1 MSLFIASI
9 NSGSNGNCYY
19 VGNREEAV
27 LVDVGISCREVEK
40 RMKRLEL
47 SMELVKA
54 IFISHEHSDHIKGV
68 EVLSRKYR
76 LPVYITTPTLLYSG
90 LKIDPLLTHSF
101 KAYEP
106 VPVQSLSV
114 IAFPKFHDA
123 SDPHSFIIE
132 SKGITI
138 GVLTDIGSNCAHVI
152 RNFKQCHAAFLE
164 TNYDERMLEE
174 GGYPYYLKKRIRSDK
189 GHLSNDQ
196 ALELFL
202 KHKPKFMS
210 HVLLSHLSKSNN
222 CPQLAHDLFIKH
234 AGTTTVV
241 VASRDEESA
250 VYEIHSN
257 GLSSVVAKRSKER
270 REVLL
275 SKQTT
280 LF

>member
-1 MSLFIASI
+1 MSLSIASI

-19 VGNREEAV
+19 IGNSEEAV

-47 SMELVKA
+47 SMDRVKA

-68 EVLSRKYR
+68 EVLSRKYQ

-90 LKIDPLLTHSF
+90 LKIDPQLTRSF

-106 VPVQSLSV
+106 VSIQALSV

-132 SKGITI
+132 SKGIKI
-138 GVLTDIGSNCAHVI
+138 GVLTDIGSNCIHVI
-152 RNFKQCHAAFLE
+152 SNFKQCHAAFLE

-222 CPQLAHDLFIKH
+222 CPQLAHELFSKH

-250 VYEIHSN
+250 VYEICKDELSN
-257 GLSSVVAKRSKER
+257 VVAKRSKER
-270 REVLL
+270 RELL
-275 SKQTT
+275 LNKQMT

>member
-1 MSLFIASI
+1 MALFIASI

-19 VGNREEAV
+19 IGNREEAV

-47 SMELVKA
+47 SMDRVKA

-68 EVLSRKYR
+68 EVLSRKYQ
-76 LPVYITTPTLLYSG
+76 LPVYITTSTLLYSG
-90 LKIDPLLTHSF
+90 LKIASELIRSF

-106 VPVQSLSV
+106 ILIESLSV
-114 IAFPKFHDA
+114 LAFPKFHDA

-222 CPQLAHDLFIKH
+222 CPQLAHELFSKH
-234 AGTTTVV
+234 AGNTTVV

-250 VYEIHSN
+250 VFEIHSN
-257 GLSSVVAKRSKER
+257 EQSSTMVQRSKER
-270 REVLL
+270 RELL
-275 SKQTT
+275 LRNQMT

>member
-1 MSLFIASI
+1 MSLSIASI

-19 VGNREEAV
+19 IGNSEEAV

-47 SMELVKA
+47 SMDRVKA

-68 EVLSRKYR
+68 EVLSRKYQ
-76 LPVYITTPTLLYSG
+76 LPVYITTPTLLYSS
-90 LKIDPLLTHSF
+90 LKIDPLLTRSF

-106 VPVQSLSV
+106 VNIRALSV

-132 SKGITI
+132 SNGIKI
-138 GVLTDIGSNCAHVI
+138 GVLTDIGSNCAHVV

-174 GGYPYYLKKRIRSDK
+174 GSYPYYLKKRIRSDK

-222 CPQLAHDLFIKH
+222 CPQLAHELFSKH

-241 VASRDEESA
+241 IASRDAESA
-250 VYEIHSN
+250 VYEISSN
-257 GLSSVVAKRSKER
+257 GPSNEMNKLSKER
-270 REVLL
+270 RELL
-275 SKQTT
+275 LKKQMT

>member
-1 MSLFIASI
+1 MSLFIASL

-19 VGNREEAV
+19 IGNDEGAV
-27 LVDVGISCREVEK
+27 LIDVGISCREVER
-40 RMKRLEL
+40 RMKRLDL
-47 SMELVKA
+47 SLDRVKA

-68 EVLSRKYR
+68 EVISRKYQ

-90 LKIDPLLTHSF
+90 LKISPQLTQSF
-101 KAYEP
+101 RAYEP
-106 VPVQSLSV
+106 VEIQSLS
-114 IAFPKFHDA
+114 ILAFPKFHDA

-132 SKGITI
+132 SKGIKI
-138 GVLTDIGSNCAHVI
+138 GVLTDIGSNCTHVI
-152 RNFKQCHAAFLE
+152 KNFKQCHAAFLE

-174 GGYPYYLKKRIRSDK
+174 GSYPYYLKKRIRSDR

-222 CPQLAHDLFIKH
+222 CPKLALELFHKH
-234 AGTTTVV
+234 AGNTTVV

-250 VYEIHSN
+250 VYEIQSDQLKN
-257 GLSSVVAKRSKER
+257 IVAQKSKER
-270 REVLL
+270 RELLL
-275 SKQTT
+275 SQQMK